1 MKPKQRKDKLIE
13 NEENGFNYLPLWK
26 IFSFDME
33 SGPSYPSLICH
44 FFANED
50 FFKLE
55 NEFVATRRDEQQ
67 HNKLTSGVTD
77 GSNK

>member
-26 IFSFDME
+26 MFSFDME
-33 SGPSYPSLICH
+33 SVHLQSITDLSSFY
-44 FFANED
+44 ANEY

-55 NEFVATRRDEQQ
+55 NEFVATR
-67 HNKLTSGVTD
+67 
-77 GSNK
+77 